1 MFDSSQKLLSDPKV
15 NLDGYLAD
23 LARQR
28 GLSQA
33 QIDKI
38 RKTIT
43 ESFEKYNPVGLSNG
57 FGKIITDL
65 FNLIVAFFGG
75 FKDRSIAE
83 NITAFGNGSGQR
95 ALTEK
100 EASDALSDAY
110 VKLRQDADPAIANLA
125 TVITGTR
132 KTGENIAD
140 YEQIRV
146 ASLGARIFSALDI
159 PVRPASA
166 TASTSA
172 EPPLE
177 PTAPPHILPRTPPTP
192 GYSITG

>member
-43 ESFEKYNPVGLSNG
+43 ESFEKYNPVGMSNG

-65 FNLIVAFFGG
+65 FNLLVAFFGG

-110 VKLRQDADPAIANLA
+110 VKLRQDADPA
-125 TVITGTR
+125 
-132 KTGENIAD
+132 
-140 YEQIRV
+140 
-146 ASLGARIFSALDI
+146 
-159 PVRPASA
+159 
-166 TASTSA
+166 
-172 EPPLE
+172 
-177 PTAPPHILPRTPPTP
+177 
-192 GYSITG
+192 